1 MKTQTLINFLC
12 KNHAQISTA
21 APMRTGT
28 LTTVLVSSSIGLL
41 IFLFGWQIV
50 DDITAP
56 PFVTGYADQYKGKVI
71 LVVNVASRCGFTKQ
85 YADLQK
91 LYDENKSKGLIII
104 GVPSNDFGNQEPGS
118 NKEIKNFCETNFG
131 ITFPI
136 MAKTNILG
144 DTGHPFYKWVEENYG
159 KSGVPKWNFYKV
171 LINRS
176 GKIEDVYSSIT
187 NPSSKKIKN
196 KINSILQ

>member
-1 MKTQTLINFLC
+1 MSKFFKIF
-12 KNHAQISTA
+12 I
-21 APMRTGT
+21 
-28 LTTVLVSSSIGLL
+28 LL
-41 IFLFGWQIV
+41 IFMFNFFSSASANYKKLAYDFSFKDNNEQ
-50 DDITAP
+50 D
-56 PFVTGYADQYKGKVI
+56 YSLDQYKGKVI

-118 NKEIKNFCETNFG
+118 NKEIKKFCETNFG

-136 MAKTNILG
+136 MAKTTILG

-171 LINRS
+171 LINKT
-176 GKIEDVYSSIT
+176 GKIEEVYSSIT

-196 KINSILQ
+196 RINSILQ

>member
-1 MKTQTLINFLC
+1 MLKLLKNYLILLFMF
-12 KNHAQISTA
+12 SFF
-21 APMRTGT
+21 
-28 LTTVLVSSSIGLL
+28 SSASANYNKLAYDFSFKDNSEQNYSLKQHEGKVLL
-41 IFLFGWQIV
+41 I
-50 DDITAP
+50 
-56 PFVTGYADQYKGKVI
+56 
-71 LVVNVASRCGFTKQ
+71 VNVASQCGFTKQ

-91 LYDENKSKGLIII
+91 LYEENKNKGFIII
-104 GVPSNDFGNQEPGS
+104 GIPSNEFGNQEPGS
-118 NKEIKNFCETNFG
+118 NTEIKTFCETNFG

-144 DTGHPFYKWVEENYG
+144 EAGHPFYKWVKENYG

-171 LINRS
+171 LINKS
-176 GKIEDVYSSIT
+176 GKIEDVYGSIT